1 MIRFLRRK
9 EIDNYKWDEC
19 IAQSKSEQAF
29 YYTWYLDTC
38 CETWG
43 ALVEDNYETVFPF
56 AYKSKLGIEYI
67 HQAFFIRHFDI
78 MSKKE
83 IDEKKRLEF
92 MAAIPA
98 EFKYIDFCL
107 TEVNP
112 DLSAEKNSKSKIY
125 QKLSLRPSYESL
137 RKNYHENL
145 LRNLKKA
152 EKRSLKIQENF
163 APEILVESFREHQ
176 KKAAEKFSD
185 ADYKTLLNL
194 MHAASRHAIGTC
206 WAVCDQDKTVLAAA
220 FFIKTKNRQLY
231 LKGFS
236 SPEGRKYGAMHFLF
250 DQFIHKNASQD
261 IDLDFGG
268 SSIKSIAQFFQSF
281 GSDDCVYLRLQINR
295 LPKALR
301 WLKR

>member
-1 MIRFLRRK
+1 MIRFLKRN
-9 EIDNYKWDEC
+9 EIDSLKWDAC
-19 IAQSKSEQAF
+19 IAKSSDEQAF

-43 ALVEDNYETVFPF
+43 ALVEGNYETVFPF
-56 AYKSKLGIEYI
+56 AYKSKLGIEYV
-67 HQAFFIRHFDI
+67 HQAFFIRHFGVI
-78 MSKKE
+78 SIHA
-83 IDEKKRLEF
+83 IDEKKRIEF
-92 MAAIPA
+92 LQSIPK
-98 EFKYIDFCL
+98 EFKYLDFCL
-107 TEVNP
+107 HENHQSVP
-112 DLSAEKNSKSKIY
+112 DGIKSASKIY
-125 QKLSLRPSYESL
+125 QKLSLRPSYETL
-137 RKNYHENL
+137 RKSYHENL

-152 EKRSLKIQENF
+152 EKKSLTIQENF
-163 APEILVESFREHQ
+163 APEKLVAAFKEHQ

-185 ADYKTLLNL
+185 ADYRALFNL
-194 MHAASRHAIGTC
+194 MQAATRQTIGTC
-206 WAVCDQDKTVLAAA
+206 WAVCDQERTVLAAA
-220 FFIKTKNRQLY
+220 FFIKTKHRQLY

-236 SPEGRKYGAMHFLF
+236 SPEGRKHGAMHFLF
-250 DQFIHKNASQD
+250 DQFIRKNASQD

>member
-1 MIRFLRRK
+1 MIRFLKRN
-9 EIDNYKWDEC
+9 EIDTLKWDAC
-19 IAQSKSEQAF
+19 IAKSSDEQAF

-56 AYKSKLGIEYI
+56 AYKSKLGIEYG
-67 HQAFFIRHFDI
+67 HQAYFIRHFGVI
-78 MSKKE
+78 SIQP
-83 IDEKKRLEF
+83 IDEKKRIEF
-92 MAAIPA
+92 LQSIPK
-98 EFKYIDFCL
+98 EFKYLDFCL
-107 TEVNP
+107 HENHQSVP
-112 DLSAEKNSKSKIY
+112 DGIKSASKIY
-125 QKLSLRPSYESL
+125 QKLSLRPSYETL
-137 RKNYHENL
+137 RKRYHENL

-152 EKRSLKIQENF
+152 EKKSLKIQENF
-163 APEILVESFREHQ
+163 APEKLVAAFKEHQ

-185 ADYKTLLNL
+185 ADYKTLFNL
-194 MHAASRHAIGTC
+194 MQTSSRHAIGTC
-206 WAVCDQDKTVLAAA
+206 WAVCDQDRTVLAAA

-236 SPEGRKYGAMHFLF
+236 SPEGRKHGAMHFLF
-250 DQFIHKNASQD
+250 DQFIRENVAQD